1 MRKGQAAPEKTLTSH
16 EIAQLIAKA
25 ADAKKAE
32 DITILDMRKVA
43 GFTDYFVICHGTSDI
58 QVKAISDAIEDEL
71 LIHKLKYWHREGYT
85 NRQWILLDYI
95 DVVCHIFNKTQREF
109 YNLEKLWADAG
120 KEKIES

>member
-1 MRKGQAAPEKTLTSH
+1 MSKTQAGPDENMTSH
-16 EIAQLIAKA
+16 DIAQLIAKT
-25 ADAKKAE
+25 ADEKKAD
-32 DITILDMRKVA
+32 DITILDMRKIA

-71 LIHKLKYWHREGYT
+71 LKHRIKYWHREGYT

-120 KEKIES
+120 KENFGS

>member
-1 MRKGQAAPEKTLTSH
+1 
-16 EIAQLIAKA
+16 
-25 ADAKKAE
+25 
-32 DITILDMRKVA
+32 
-43 GFTDYFVICHGTSDI
+43 SDI

-71 LIHKLKYWHREGYT
+71 LGHKVKYWHREGYT

>member
-1 MRKGQAAPEKTLTSH
+1 MSKGPGAPEEKLSSH

-25 ADAKKAE
+25 ADTKKAE
-32 DITILDMRKVA
+32 DITILDMRKIA
-43 GFTDYFVICHGTSDI
+43 GFTDYFIICHGTSKI

-71 LIHKLKYWHREGYT
+71 LKYKIKYWHREGYT

>member
-71 LIHKLKYWHREGYT
+71 LIHKVKYWHREGYT

>member
-1 MRKGQAAPEKTLTSH
+1 LRKGQAAPEKTLTSH

>member
-1 MRKGQAAPEKTLTSH
+1 MSKGQAVSDHHMTSH

-25 ADAKKAE
+25 ADGKKAE

-43 GFTDYFVICHGTSDI
+43 GFTDYFIICHGTSDI
-58 QVKAISDAIEDEL
+58 QVKAISDAIEEEL
-71 LIHKLKYWHREGYT
+71 LKVKIKYWHREGYT

-95 DVVCHIFNKTQREF
+95 DVVCHIFNKAQRGF

>member
-16 EIAQLIAKA
+16 EIAQLIAKV

-71 LIHKLKYWHREGYT
+71 LIHKVKYWHREGYT

-120 KEKIES
+120 KEKIEN